1 MTYQALARKWRP
13 RSFEQLVGQEH
24 IVAALSHALDS
35 DRVHHGFLFTG
46 TRGIGKTTL
55 ARILAKCLNCEQ
67 GVGSTPC
74 NACGACQAIDEGRFV
89 DLIEVD
95 AASRTQVAD
104 TRELL
109 DNVQYAPTIGRFKV
123 YLIDEVHMLSAH
135 SFNALLKTLEEP
147 PPHVKFL
154 FATTD
159 PQKLPVTILSRC
171 LQFNLKLLRLE
182 EIQDQLMRILE
193 SESVEFE
200 DEGLRLLARSADGS
214 MRDGLSLL
222 DQAIAQGNGRVSAET
237 VRQMLGLIEADYA
250 RELLEALA
258 RGDTG
263 AVFTLVDRI
272 AQRSNAFMQLLDD
285 LLTQLFH
292 LALYKRDP
300 GLLEAKQ
307 EMASWHPA
315 VAELL
320 DEEALQLLYQIA
332 LIGKRD
338 LPLAPDP
345 RTGFEMILLRLLAF
359 QPDDGAPRAG
369 GSEPRGSTGTQRPRL
384 DEEVKPARAPG
395 GPQAGQGRSAAPGE
409 RQARRDAEAATES
422 RAHPAAGETP
432 PPPLGEDPKAA
443 IATPRQIERS
453 SDADWRQV
461 ARQLPL
467 KGWAQELAMN
477 LALGSRHGDVWSF
490 ELNPRYEH
498 LVNKQRIDAIN
509 ESLSGQLGRQV
520 KVRIELTKPAEETP
534 VQSVQRQQSDKQKQA
549 EEAIRNDPGVQELI
563 EQFDATIVDES
574 IRSRQ

>member
-13 RSFEQLVGQEH
+13 RSFDQLVGQEH
-24 IVAALSHALDS
+24 IVATLTHALDS

-74 NACGACQAIDEGRFV
+74 NECHACRSIDEGRFV

-109 DNVQYAPTIGRFKV
+109 DNVQYAPTMGRFKV

-171 LQFNLKLLRLE
+171 LQFNLKLLQQE
-182 EIQDQLMRILE
+182 EIQDQLKRILE
-193 SESVEFE
+193 SESVDYE

-222 DQAIAQGNGRVSAET
+222 DQAISQGGGRVSAET
-237 VRQMLGLIEADYA
+237 VRQMLGLIETEYV

-258 RGDTG
+258 RGDAP
-263 AVFTLVDRI
+263 AVFAVVDTVS
-272 AQRSNAFMQLLDD
+272 QRSSAYVQMLDD
-285 LLTQLFH
+285 LLTELFH
-292 LALYKRDP
+292 LSLFKRDP
-300 GLLEAKQ
+300 ALLEAKQ
-307 EMASWHPA
+307 AVAPWHST

-320 DEEALQLLYQIA
+320 GEEDLQLFYQIA
-332 LIGKRD
+332 MIGKRD
-338 LPLAPDP
+338 LPLSPDP
-345 RTGFEMILLRLLAF
+345 RTGFEMVMLRLLAF
-359 QPDDGAPRAG
+359 RPGEISERPAGAAGNRAAAPVPRPDRTDTARGDPAP
-369 GSEPRGSTGTQRPRL
+369 P
-384 DEEVKPARAPG
+384 
-395 GPQAGQGRSAAPGE
+395 PQAETAA
-409 RQARRDAEAATES
+409 AEAS
-422 RAHPAAGETP
+422 V
-432 PPPLGEDPKAA
+432 D
-443 IATPRQIERS
+443 
-453 SDADWRQV
+453 SDWLRL

-467 KGWAQELAMN
+467 SGFAQELAMN
-477 LALGSRHGDVWSF
+477 LALQSREEGKWCF
-490 ELNPRYEH
+490 ELNPQHEH
-498 LVNKQRIDAIN
+498 LVNDDRKAAVSGAISEKLGEAVDIRIR
-509 ESLSGQLGRQV
+509 LS
-520 KVRIELTKPAEETP
+520 EPAAETP
-534 VQSVQRQQSDKQKQA
+534 VQSVEREKSDRQRQAEQAIKSDP
-549 EEAIRNDPGVQELI
+549 DVQDLI
-563 EQFDATIVDES
+563 DQFDATLVEDS